1 MRRDTDFRHSGE
13 RIEQLLE
20 EIRKMAS
27 RPAWQR
33 VDELMRLVV
42 ELYGEGLS
50 RIVELMQFEGTVQEL
65 RERLLGDQLLASL
78 LVLHG
83 LHPRGVSARV
93 SDALERVR
101 PYLGSHGGD
110 VELVSVDETS
120 GVVKLRLGGSCDGCP
135 SSMVTVKLA
144 VEGAIEEL
152 APEITRVEVEGMA
165 DDNDRS
171 KPIDSLLAKVH
182 PNENSAT
189 SNPPTWKPF
198 DSLAP
203 QNSGELL
210 MAEVAGEPI
219 MLCRIG
225 KLLYAYRGKCPSCGS
240 TIDSGALQDEVLTC
254 ASCETGYNVHFAGR
268 SLGGDGLHL
277 EPIPLLESE
286 SGVKIA
292 LRGVPL

>member
-1 MRRDTDFRHSGE
+1 MVC
-13 RIEQLLE
+13 
-20 EIRKMAS
+20 IRA
-27 RPAWQR
+27 
-33 VDELMRLVV
+33 D
-42 ELYGEGLS
+42 
-50 RIVELMQFEGTVQEL
+50 
-65 RERLLGDQLLASL
+65 
-78 LVLHG
+78 
-83 LHPRGVSARV
+83 VSARV

-219 MLCRIG
+219 MLCRVG
-225 KLLYAYRGKCPSCGS
+225 KMLYAYRGKCPSCGS
-240 TIDSGALQDEVLTC
+240 TI
-254 ASCETGYNVHFAGR
+254 
-268 SLGGDGLHL
+268 
-277 EPIPLLESE
+277 E
-286 SGVKIA
+286 SGVLTWRA
-292 LRGVPL
+292 ADLRLLRNQLQRSLWPAAHSAAADSISSRYHCWRMKTA